1 MTLNKGGKS
10 HTGDLLVDS
19 VGSRK
24 GKEKNRK
31 VQNSPPQGRVMCDA
45 KCTRCGREPH
55 ARNSCPAKEAICY
68 TCKKRGHY
76 SSQCFRKLS
85 VTDININAPNVQS
98 QEYYDTLFLD
108 TINSGQKNMWNVTIQ
123 VEEKDVCF

>member
-1 MTLNKGGKS
+1 MTLNEGGKS
-10 HTGDLLVDS
+10 HSDLPVDS

-31 VQNSPPQGRVMCDA
+31 VQNSPPQGRVTHDA

-55 ARNSCPAKEAICY
+55 ARNSCPAKEAICH

-76 SSQCFRKLS
+76 SSQCFKKLS
-85 VTDININAPNVQS
+85 VADININAPMNS
-98 QEYYDTLFLD
+98 LKSTMTHCSWTPLILD
-108 TINSGQKNMWNVTIQ
+108 RRICGMS
-123 VEEKDVCF
+123 